1 MRSEY
6 AMHECNLYSG
16 SIRTACKGTTNEIIF
31 GSDGLPNC
39 HGVQLVAA
47 KSPDLPDVF
56 G

>member
-1 MRSEY
+1 MRCMS
-6 AMHECNLYSG
+6 ATCILVQSG
-16 SIRTACKGTTNEIIF
+16 RLAKAPRTRLFF
-31 GSDGLPNC
+31 GSDGPHNC